1 MTSIRQIIAE
11 IDPELVLLDPPDAY
25 DKCIIGIASRIG
37 QEDCIAYDRD
47 KVIRELMSDGMNEED
62 AEDFFSFNIAGAYVG
77 ARTPIF
83 IDGLSHD

>member
-1 MTSIRQIIAE
+1 MGSIRQNIAE
-11 IDPELVLLDPPDAY
+11 IDPELVLLDPAERY

-37 QEDCIAYDRD
+37 MDDCVAYDRS
-47 KVIRELMSDGMNEED
+47 KVIAELMNDGMTEED

-83 IDGLSHD
+83 IEVLH